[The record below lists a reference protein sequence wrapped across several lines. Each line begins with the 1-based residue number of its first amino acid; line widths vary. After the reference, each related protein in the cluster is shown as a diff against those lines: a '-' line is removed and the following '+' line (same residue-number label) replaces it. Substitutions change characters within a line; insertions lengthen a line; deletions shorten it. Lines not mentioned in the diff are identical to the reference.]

1 MTPLKKEYYD
11 YLYIAQ
17 LPQEKQKIIEQTLI
31 NVGVTGEDLQ
41 NALDSK
47 VADLIDTI
55 NIYGLLGMV

>member
-17 LPQEKQKIIEQTLI
+17 LPEDKQNIIEQTLK
-31 NVGVTGEDLQ
+31 NVGIVGEDLQ

-47 VADLIDTI
+47 IADLTDTI
-55 NIYGLLGMV
+55 NIYKLLGMV